1 MNLTVLAA
9 SQPLDPNPTG
19 GYIAMMVLVPIAL
32 IVVAAILAFVIA
44 QKRLKKEIATKP
56 PINRAQIIILYE
68 QTMGRHPSEQ
78 QIMMVMNGI
87 RQSGGK

>member
-1 MNLTVLAA
+1 MLILI
-9 SQPLDPNPTG
+9 P
-19 GYIAMMVLVPIAL
+19 IAMI
-32 IVVAAILAFVIA
+32 VIA
-44 QKRLKKEIATKP
+44 IIIGFVVSQKRLKKQISAKP

-87 RQSGGK
+87 RQQGNK

>member
-1 MNLTVLAA
+1 MLVL
-9 SQPLDPNPTG
+9 
-19 GYIAMMVLVPIAL
+19 IPIAL
-32 IVVAAILAFVIA
+32 IVIAVIIAFVVA

-87 RQSGGK
+87 KNQGK